1 MAKWNYLTYNRIC
14 HDSFPIHHAK
24 SEVPVIPEEAI
35 RVAIEKSNAAAAGVA
50 GVDSAEQVI
59 MVHLPQVL
67 HRN

>member
-24 SEVPVIPEEAI
+24 SEAPIVPEEA
-35 RVAIEKSNAAAAGVA
+35 RSVAHESNAAAVA
-50 GVDSAEQVI
+50 VVVVDSVEQVI
-59 MVHLPQVL
+59 MVHLPRVL